1 MKKRGGTPRNIWMVT
16 REYGDLAGAGGVKD
30 VTAQL
35 SRAMAGWTGRRVHV
49 VLPCYGFMAP
59 EQAGFEMLQDPGDAA
74 RRLEFEVDMHY
85 AAEERREHLRVWH
98 ARRGR
103 VDVYLLDSL
112 RFREKDDVYTYS
124 LREER
129 ADPLKRQ
136 GTGHHDYF
144 AMNLLLQKGT
154 LQLIMHLNEPPDIIH
169 CHDGHTA
176 VLPAIIRETP
186 WLHGFFRH
194 TGCVVTVHNAGA
206 GYHQDVEDL
215 PYARAMTGLPWQTI
229 IAGRLGGSFDPL
241 VTAGLYATLNTVSEN
256 YARELQYSTDDAQ
269 TGWLGHRLLEMGI
282 ELEGVTNGVDPE
294 DYAPHRGKEI
304 GLSAAYNPLDDDSS
318 AARQR
323 CRDTLISMLASGEG
337 LKRVR
342 QYGFLEENGA
352 GPLFTFIG
360 RLSTQKGVDI
370 LHDAVGQLAAAAGR
384 EFQLVVLGSGSSEME
399 EQLMRLTAQDECR
412 GRVCFLAGFDPLLA
426 NRIYSAGDFFVV
438 PSRYEP
444 CGLTDFIAQLFG
456 NLPIVHSVGG
466 LIKVVDNETG
476 FSYTGNT
483 SEALVEAMKRAMS
496 VFGDKV
502 AMRAM
507 QKHAIEVITEKYTW
521 KVVKNHYLNL
531 YKKAQEGIRT
541 TGVTDE
547 N

>member
-1 MKKRGGTPRNIWMVT
+1 MKKRSGTPRNIWMVT

-30 VTAQL
+30 VAAQL
-35 SRAMAGWTGRRVHV
+35 SRAMAGWTGRKVHV
-49 VLPCYGFMAP
+49 VLPCYGFMVP
-59 EQAGFEMLQDPGDAA
+59 EQEGFETLQDPSDGGRD
-74 RRLEFEVDMHY
+74 LEFEVDMHY
-85 AAEERREHLRVWH
+85 AAEERREKLRVWH
-98 ARRGR
+98 SRRDR
-103 VDVYLLDSL
+103 VNVYILESL
-112 RFREKDDVYTYS
+112 RFREKDNVYTYS
-124 LREER
+124 AREER

-136 GTGHHDYF
+136 GVGHFDYF

-154 LQLIMHLNEPPDIIH
+154 LQLIMHLAESPDVIH

-176 VLPAIIRETP
+176 LLPAIIRETP
-186 WLHGFFRH
+186 WLRSFFRH

-215 PYARAMTGLPWQTI
+215 PYARAMTGLPWHTI

-256 YARELQYSTDDAQ
+256 YARELQHSTDDAQ
-269 TGWLGHRLLEMGI
+269 TGWLGHRLLDMGI
-282 ELEGVTNGVDPE
+282 QLEGITNGVDPD
-294 DYAPHRGKEI
+294 DYAPLRGKEI
-304 GLSAAYNPLDDDSS
+304 GLSAAYDPLDDDSP
-318 AARQR
+318 AARRQ
-323 CRDTLISMLASGEG
+323 CRDSLVGMLAGKEG
-337 LKRVR
+337 LEKVR
-342 QYGFLEENGA
+342 RYGFLEEGGA

-370 LHDAVGQLAAAAGR
+370 LHEAVEQLAVAGQ
-384 EFQLVVLGSGSSEME
+384 EFQLVVLGSGLSEME
-399 EQLMRLTAQDECR
+399 EQLMRLTAQDVCR

-483 SEALVEAMKRAMS
+483 PEALMEAMERAMG
-496 VFGDKV
+496 VFDDKAV
-502 AMRAM
+502 MRAM
-507 QKHAIEVITEKYTW
+507 QKKAIAVITEKYTW

-531 YKKAQEGIRT
+531 YKKAQEAIDGHM
-541 TGVTDE
+541 
-547 N
+547 

>member
-1 MKKRGGTPRNIWMVT
+1 MKKRSGTPRNIWMVT

-30 VTAQL
+30 VAAQL
-35 SRAMAGWTGRRVHV
+35 SRAMAGWTGRKVHV
-49 VLPCYGFMAP
+49 VLPCYGFMVP
-59 EQAGFEMLQDPGDAA
+59 EQAGFETLRDPCDGSRD
-74 RRLEFEVDMHY
+74 LEFAVDMHY
-85 AAEERREHLRVWH
+85 AAEERREKLRVWH
-98 ARRGR
+98 ARRDR
-103 VDVYLLDSL
+103 VDVYLLDSS
-112 RFREKDDVYTYS
+112 RFKEKDDVYTYS
-124 LREER
+124 AREER

-136 GTGHHDYF
+136 GAGHYDYF

-154 LQLIMHLNEPPDIIH
+154 LQLIMHLGASPDVIH

-186 WLHGFFRH
+186 WLHSFFRH

-215 PYARAMTGLPWQTI
+215 PYARAMTGLPWQTV

-269 TGWLGHRLLEMGI
+269 TGWLGHRLLDMGI
-282 ELEGVTNGVDPE
+282 QLEGITNGVDPD

-304 GLSAAYNPLDDDSS
+304 GLSTAYDPLDEDSLV
-318 AARQR
+318 ARRQ
-323 CRDTLISMLASGEG
+323 CRDALVGMLASGEG

-342 QYGFLEENGA
+342 RYGFLKEGGA

-360 RLSTQKGVDI
+360 RLSTQKGIDI
-370 LHDAVGQLAAAAGR
+370 LRDAVEQLAAAGQ
-384 EFQLVVLGSGSSEME
+384 EFQLVVLGSGQSEME
-399 EQLMRLTAQDECR
+399 EQLMGLTAQDNCR

-483 SEALVEAMKRAMS
+483 PEALIEAMERAMR
-496 VFGDKV
+496 VFDDKV
-502 AMRAM
+502 VMRAM
-507 QKHAIEVITEKYTW
+507 QKKAIAVIREKYTW

-531 YKKAQEGIRT
+531 YKKAQETIDPT
-541 TGVTDE
+541 AAIDE

>member
-1 MKKRGGTPRNIWMVT
+1 MEKRSGTPRNIWMVT

-30 VTAQL
+30 VAAQL
-35 SRAMAGWTGRRVHV
+35 SRAMAGWTGRKVHV
-49 VLPCYGFMAP
+49 VLPCYGFMVP
-59 EQAGFEMLQDPGDAA
+59 DQAGFEPLPDPCDGSRD
-74 RRLEFEVDMHY
+74 LEFEVDMHY
-85 AAEERREHLRVWH
+85 AAEERREKLRVWH
-98 ARRGR
+98 ARRDR
-103 VDVYLLDSL
+103 VDVYLLDSS
-112 RFREKDDVYTYS
+112 RFKEKDDVYTYS
-124 LREER
+124 AREER
-129 ADPLKRQ
+129 ADPLKRK
-136 GTGHHDYF
+136 GAGHYDYF

-154 LQLIMHLNEPPDIIH
+154 LQLIMHLGKSPDVIH

-186 WLHGFFRH
+186 WLHSYFRH

-269 TGWLGHRLLEMGI
+269 TGWLGHRLLDMGI
-282 ELEGVTNGVDPE
+282 QLEGITNGVDPD

-304 GLSAAYNPLDDDSS
+304 GLSNAYNPLDEDSP
-318 AARQR
+318 AARRQ
-323 CRDTLISMLASGEG
+323 CRDTLVGMLASGEG

-342 QYGFLEENGA
+342 RYGFLKEGGT

-360 RLSTQKGVDI
+360 RLSTQKGIDI
-370 LHDAVGQLAAAAGR
+370 LHDAVEQLAAAGQ
-384 EFQLVVLGSGSSEME
+384 EFQLVVLGSGPSEME
-399 EQLMRLTAQDECR
+399 EQLMSLTAQDNCR

-483 SEALVEAMKRAMS
+483 PEALVEAMERAMR
-496 VFGDKV
+496 VFDDKV

-507 QKHAIEVITEKYTW
+507 QKKAIAVIREKYTW

-531 YKKAQEGIRT
+531 YKKAREAIDP
-541 TGVTDE
+541 TGATDE